1 MTSLYSDGNPNA
13 IAWGIRTADDTMLE
27 RRRQAG
33 IYRGAISTIQAK
45 FMALHVGLFWGIGV
59 FAIRNGD
66 AVQFMIDDPAMLECL
81 ERRASDDGF
90 VDGRI
95 RHIGTLIAQ
104 RDLRVSVH
112 RIDPSENVASP
123 LLGGEPGAA

>member
-1 MTSLYSDGNPNA
+1 MTSLYSDGNPRA
-13 IAWGIRTADDTMLE
+13 IAWGIRTADGTMLE

-33 IYRGAISTIQAK
+33 IYHGAISTIQAK
-45 FMALHVGLFWGIGV
+45 FVALHVGLFWGIGV

-66 AVQFMIDDPAMLECL
+66 AVRFMIDDPAMLECL

-95 RHIGTLIAQ
+95 RHIDALISQ
-104 RDLRVSVH
+104 RGLRVAVH
-112 RIDPSENVASP
+112 SIDPAENVASP
-123 LLGGEPGAA
+123 LLDGGPGGA